1 MWVGTRLPS
10 VEIMHKD
17 VRESDIKTS
26 LLLLQSAEES
36 WRKDDRLLVVCSLAE
51 LWLYVPPLPLS
62 FSLPLSTHLRTILS
76 LSWGTTLVTVDINTL
91 LCHWVCSAQKWK
103 YLTGT
108 IYRPCRRT
116 GKIHS
121 NTIQPILESCSTEI
135 ASAERS
141 CKARGPRAQLG
152 HGGGFFFVIERWWQL
167 WVGKAV
173 VECTNE
179 SDTFDCKEKQKK
191 WKCTRIHRCVPL
203 LASVLLPWSCAD
215 IHTTLVRIYTM
226 YSMHVLMM
234 RTVCVPAHAIWLTFR
249 CYALLKMN
257 HTHQQ
262 HESVI
267 WGRSAWWTDLLQASC
282 VILRI
287 GTQVERRDRWIMK
300 SNLGACCP
308 LSPPWLCKSEKESA
322 NTQGLRRGRVSPSFL
337 RSTVETCARLI

>member
-1 MWVGTRLPS
+1 MTDCWLCVVLLSSGC
-10 VEIMHKD
+10 M
-17 VRESDIKTS
+17 S
-26 LLLLQSAEES
+26 LDC
-36 WRKDDRLLVVCSLAE
+36 RSL
-51 LWLYVPPLPLS
+51 
-62 FSLPLSTHLRTILS
+62 FLS
-76 LSWGTTLVTVDINTL
+76 LSPHTSAPYSLSPEARLWSPWILI
-91 LCHWVCSAQKWK
+91 HCSATECAQHRSENIWQALFIDPAGGQAKSTATRSSLFWSRVPQKSPQQK
-103 YLTGT
+103 GAAK
-108 IYRPCRRT
+108 P
-116 GKIHS
+116 
-121 NTIQPILESCSTEI
+121 
-135 ASAERS
+135 
-141 CKARGPRAQLG
+141 
-152 HGGGFFFVIERWWQL
+152 GGQEHNLAMVGFFFFVIERWWQL

-191 WKCTRIHRCVPL
+191 WKCTRIHRCVLL
-203 LASVLLPWSCAD
+203 LASVPLPWSCAD

-226 YSMHVLMM
+226 YRMHVLMM

-322 NTQGLRRGRVSPSFL
+322 NTQGLRRGTVSPSLL